1 MKVLR
6 EQQKIE
12 AIHLQDKL
20 IMRWHDT
27 LNEVS
32 EALDDDEKLS
42 GIAILLEHTSQEMAK
57 ERRDKRIEY
66 FERSVT
72 SETELEVAISKV
84 EALLWIDRLIH
95 HYWRATAHMAEFQA
109 LDNE

>member
-1 MKVLR
+1 
-6 EQQKIE
+6 
-12 AIHLQDKL
+12 
-20 IMRWHDT
+20 
-27 LNEVS
+27 
-32 EALDDDEKLS
+32 
-42 GIAILLEHTSQEMAK
+42 MAK
-57 ERRDKRIEY
+57 ERREKRIEY

-72 SETELEVAISKV
+72 SETELEVAVSKV